1 MQTQMINFVIPK
13 ELLREADLLAE
24 KESRSRSEILRE
36 ATRRYIR
43 EQKEKEKDF
52 ARIKSSAKRINMDEE
67 EAFKLIDEI
76 RDSLPMNQ

>member
-36 ATRRYIR
+36 ATRRYIQ
-43 EQKEKEKDF
+43 EQKEREKDF
-52 ARIKSSAKRINMDEE
+52 ARVRLSAKRINMDEE
-67 EAFKLIDEI
+67 EAFKLIDEL